1 MMGCVFYLY
10 IEKKLASCYAVDIE
24 QQEASAMAKFNS
36 LIPDVEIENAAE
48 DFKNA
53 LKIEQYR
60 LGRKALY
67 FPAGLR
73 WAYLPLSAIESA
85 EEAHR
90 VVSAGKCVSVEVKRP
105 TLRLTTGVGEF
116 SLNLEKPES
125 LQKML
130 KLLRP
135 EN

>member
-1 MMGCVFYLY
+1 MP
-10 IEKKLASCYAVDIE
+10 KLSPLLE
-24 QQEASAMAKFNS
+24 GK
-36 LIPDVEIENAAE
+36 EIDSAAE
-48 DFKNA
+48 DFRGA
-53 LKIEQYR
+53 ERIEQYR
-60 LGRKALY
+60 LGSAALY
-67 FPAGLR
+67 IPAGLR
-73 WAYLPLSAIESA
+73 WNYIPLSAIESA

-130 KLLRP
+130 RLLRP